1 MRLFGL
7 LVCCAGLASAQAII
21 EHAVAAGAGSVAGVA
36 GKRISDGVDKVLGLA
51 SGALSKS
58 QTPAVAPA
66 SSARPQVTGVPAPLA
81 PLTEGPLPGAPAGGR
96 TRVAA
101 RVATE
106 SDAKMA
112 LWEMTTPRPPQA
124 PVTPK
129 APSAEDL
136 AQIEQGT
143 TRDQLLT
150 KLGAPSSRVFI
161 PEDGG
166 LLEIYSYRSA
176 DGHIG
181 TIRLTDG
188 AVTSVRPATASN

>member
-36 GKRISDGVDKVLGLA
+36 GKKISDGVDRVLGLA
-51 SGALSKS
+51 NGALSRS
-58 QTPAVAPA
+58 QTQSVAPSPA
-66 SSARPQVTGVPAPLA
+66 KTQITGVPSPLA
-81 PLTEGPLPGAPAGGR
+81 PLAEGSMAGAPGR
-96 TRVAA
+96 PRAAA
-101 RVATE
+101 RVSTE
-106 SDAKMA
+106 SDHKMA
-112 LWEMTTPRPPQA
+112 LWQMTTPRPPEPAAAA
-124 PVTPK
+124 PRS
-129 APSAEDL
+129 PSPEDI

-188 AVTSVRPATASN
+188 SVTSVRPATASR